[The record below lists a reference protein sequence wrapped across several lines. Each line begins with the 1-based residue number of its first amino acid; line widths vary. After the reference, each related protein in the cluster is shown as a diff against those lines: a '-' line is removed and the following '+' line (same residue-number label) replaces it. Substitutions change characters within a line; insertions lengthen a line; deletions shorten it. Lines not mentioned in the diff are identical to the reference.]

1 MKTAVVIPS
10 YNEKQNLAKIIPQ
23 IISLL
28 PNVYIVVVDDN
39 SPDNTRKKITEMQK
53 KYKHL
58 YLINRDKKE
67 GRGSAVIEGF
77 SYAYKKMK
85 ADIFIE
91 MDADLS
97 HNPKEL
103 LSIIAAS
110 RKKTVV
116 IGSRYLPKSRI
127 INWSILRR
135 ITSKLSNL
143 LIKILLHLPM
153 SDNTNGYRC
162 YQKDAI
168 KTILSYRF
176 VSRGYMVLSESADV
190 LFKSGFRFVEVPTV
204 FHNRKIGKSNATLR
218 EFINSLV
225 NLIQLKTKL
234 NQ

>member
-1 MKTAVVIPS
+1 MKTAIVIPS
-10 YNEKQNLAKIIPQ
+10 YNEKQNLARIIPQ
-23 IISLL
+23 IISTLKDA
-28 PNVYIVVVDDN
+28 YIIVVDDN
-39 SPDNTRKKITEMQK
+39 SPDNTKKKITEMQK

-58 YLINRDKKE
+58 HLINRDKKE
-67 GRGSAVIEGF
+67 GRGSAVMEGF

-143 LIKILLHLPM
+143 LIKILLRLPM

-168 KTILSYRF
+168 KIILSYRF
-176 VSRGYMVLSESADV
+176 VSRGYMVLSESAHV
-190 LFKSGFRFVEVPTV
+190 LFKRGFRFVEVPTV